1 MKKGLQKLPGQ
12 RAHGDSSSILS
23 PPFKSAVLIK
33 NRKKGG
39 NHERVS

>member
-1 MKKGLQKLPGQ
+1 MKKGLQKLPG
-12 RAHGDSSSILS
+12 RRPDGDSSILS